1 MRTRP
6 ATTDDLDIL
15 AELCAD
21 VQAIH
26 AKAYPDLFKPASPS
40 QLRPYMEWVFA
51 RDNAYIFIVEEDNVA
66 LGYVYAQY
74 LDLVES
80 PFKYAEKRVHIDQ
93 ISVKPS
99 YQGRGIGDLLM
110 QAVVDLA
117 KEKGARRVTLDS
129 WDFNVKAHGFFKK
142 HGFEFQRF
150 HMSYDCD

>member
-1 MRTRP
+1 MRIRP
-6 ATTDDLDIL
+6 ATIDDLDAL

-26 AKAYPDLFKPASPS
+26 AKAHPDLFKPASPS
-40 QLRPYMEWVFA
+40 ELRPYMEWVFD
-51 RDNAYIFIVEEDNVA
+51 RDNAHIFIVEEDNIA

-74 LDLVES
+74 LDLAES

-99 YQGRGIGDLLM
+99 QQRRGVGEMLM

-117 KEKGARRVTLDS
+117 KEKEAQRVTLDS
-129 WDFNVKAHGFFKK
+129 WDFNVNAHGFFKK

-150 HMSYDCD
+150 HMNCDL